1 MLNSE
6 TIGQL
11 LFMGMVYFSLLK
23 EFSANKGAFYRL
35 TCGCTLLIAGA
46 IADVVGR
53 RITFILGSVLLS
65 AFTLGCGLCKTYVQL
80 IAFRGFQGIAI
91 SFCLPSGVGI
101 IANAF
106 PPGQRRNIAFAALG
120 GGQPVG
126 YAVGLVLGGFF
137 VESIGWRY
145 GYHLGTVCGG
155 LITAVAVWSLPA
167 DGYTVGGGNVWKRMK
182 EEIDWVGAVIAS
194 TSLAMLFYVFALV
207 IAQRKTAS

>member
-1 MLNSE
+1 MHTS
-6 TIGQL
+6 
-11 LFMGMVYFSLLK
+11 
-23 EFSANKGAFYRL
+23 RL

-53 RITFILGSVLLS
+53 RVVFFSGSVIYS
-65 AFTLGCGLCKTYVQL
+65 AFTLGCGLCETYTQL
-80 IAFRGFQGIAI
+80 IIFRGFQGVAI

-101 IANAF
+101 LANAF
-106 PPGQRRNIAFAALG
+106 APGQRRNIAFAALG

-145 GYHLGTVCGG
+145 GYHLGTICGG
-155 LITAVAVWSLPA
+155 IVTAVAIWSLPKDEDA
-167 DGYTVGGGNVWKRMK
+167 LRSGGIWKRMK
-182 EEIDWVGAVIAS
+182 EEIDWVGAGIAS

-207 IAQRKTAS
+207 TLPKMF